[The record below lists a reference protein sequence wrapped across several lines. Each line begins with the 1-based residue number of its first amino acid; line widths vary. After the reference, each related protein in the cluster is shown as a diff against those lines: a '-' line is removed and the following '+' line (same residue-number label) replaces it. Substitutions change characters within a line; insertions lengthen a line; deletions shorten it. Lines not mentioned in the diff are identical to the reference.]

1 MKRAR
6 PGQIVTP
13 QSSVPSSPA
22 GATARGNGIAGGNR
36 PAARGGVR
44 VSAPYFDFTREQGVR
59 DYLPELRRHTP
70 QEYERGIAEAMEQRR
85 EREEMASLRA
95 ELEANADDSDDTG
108 GDAMMPPPPVRPNRN
123 SDAND
128 DSGDRNNTAG
138 VRPTRPAPK
147 GLVLPELRRVA
158 AAGVEVLRN
167 NKYFRSTLSSLRVGP
182 QHAAKRMDRL
192 LMDAGI
198 EFETPDHFAPSNT
211 LQYICTPTL
220 REEREAFKD
229 QDSDDEEVV
238 HPGDPAA
245 KLRAQQARTQHGRAT
260 REAERAI
267 REDAE
272 EDVETAL
279 ARVVNDPLMSF
290 ADREEEMQAII
301 EDRVKFLVVFAHLK
315 DDLYYIKQWE
325 LIVQ

>member
-1 MKRAR
+1 M
-6 PGQIVTP
+6 
-13 QSSVPSSPA
+13 
-22 GATARGNGIAGGNR
+22 
-36 PAARGGVR
+36 
-44 VSAPYFDFTREQGVR
+44 REKGMSE
-59 DYLPELRRHTP
+59 YLNHLKEHTP
-70 QEYERGIAEAMEQRR
+70 EVYERGIAEAMEVRR
-85 EREEMASLRA
+85 EREEMARLRA
-95 ELEANADDSDDTG
+95 EQERLNDDDDYGDDSDITDND
-108 GDAMMPPPPVRPNRN
+108 DAMMPPPDQPARPNNN
-123 SDAND
+123 SGGGGNNSNN
-128 DSGDRNNTAG
+128 SGGDGA

-167 NKYFRSTLSSLRVGP
+167 NKYFRATLSSLRVGP
-182 QHAAKRMDRL
+182 QHATKRMDRL

-198 EFETPDHFAPSNT
+198 EFETPDYFAPDNT

-229 QDSDDEEVV
+229 QDSDDDEIV

-315 DDLYYIKQWE
+315 DNLYYIKQWE